1 MCKDQDS
8 GERQS
13 GDWLTCQEHKREV
26 RKVWLLKGGTI
37 MPGAYIGGI
46 GIPILI
52 LVLIIWAFV
61 KANLEI
67 CHPNEIL
74 VFSGRKRRLTD
85 GTEIGYRIIKGGR
98 GLKIPIIESV
108 SRMSLTTIPIE
119 LELKGALTNGIIP
132 INIQAMANVKIAGS
146 EEEGL
151 YNALERFLGKK
162 VSDISQIAKEN
173 LEGSLRGVLATLS
186 PEEANSK
193 RLEFAIEVTQQ
204 AREDLGRLG
213 LVLDAFK
220 IKHLSDDEGYLDAI
234 ARKKNAEV
242 RRDAQIVEA
251 NAEAEARLVA
261 AEAKKRGNVAEH
273 EADISIVE
281 AENRL
286 RVRRAD
292 LAAEANRFE
301 ARSKVAGEVARVE
314 EEKKLEEQR
323 VEMNKSKYDAD
334 MVVPARAEK
343 EAMELRAI
351 GKAASIVEDGKATAE
366 AVRLMRQE
374 WEKEDTREL
383 FLIQQ
388 LPDILDK
395 VTSVVSK
402 NLSIDKV
409 TVVDSG
415 DGHGVPSYVRGVTG
429 SIVAIFE
436 QIKNATGLD
445 IPEILQAKGK
455 RSGEFAS

>member
-1 MCKDQDS
+1 MS
-8 GERQS
+8 
-13 GDWLTCQEHKREV
+13 
-26 RKVWLLKGGTI
+26 
-37 MPGAYIGGI
+37 GAYIAGI

-52 LVLIIWAFV
+52 FVLIIWAFV
-61 KANLEI
+61 KTNLEI

-74 VFSGRKRRLTD
+74 VFSGRKRRLKD
-85 GTEIGYRIIKGGR
+85 GMEIGYRIIKGGR

-162 VSDISQIAKEN
+162 VTDISQIAKEN

-193 RLEFAIEVTQQ
+193 RLEFSEGVAQQ
-204 AREDLGRLG
+204 ARDDLGRLG

-234 ARKKNAEV
+234 ARKENAEV
-242 RRDAQIVEA
+242 RRDAKIVEA

-281 AENRL
+281 AENKL
-286 RVRRAD
+286 RVRKAD

-301 ARSKVAGEVARVE
+301 ARSKVAGEIARVE

-323 VEMNKSKYDAD
+323 VEMNKNRHDAD
-334 MVVPARAEK
+334 VVVPARAEK

-445 IPEILQAKGK
+445 IPEILQAKSK
-455 RSGEFAS
+455 KSGEFVS